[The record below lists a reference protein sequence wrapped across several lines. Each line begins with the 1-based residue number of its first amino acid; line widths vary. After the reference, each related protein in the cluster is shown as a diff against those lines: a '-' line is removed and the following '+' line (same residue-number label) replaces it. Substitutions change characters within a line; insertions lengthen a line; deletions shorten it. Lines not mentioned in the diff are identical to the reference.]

1 MRFDL
6 ENSTGEWFRFFE
18 SEVKEN
24 GDVKYLDPA
33 EDAGKVCLRIADPE
47 TLEKI
52 QAQTRKKK
60 EAEFVL
66 NPKSRQMERVMFTPE
81 QTSAQEKLERE
92 LLWDHVIV
100 DWKNLLDVK
109 NQQIP
114 CTLENKMR
122 LMNNPQFARFIGRC
136 LQLISGA
143 MAESKEA
150 SEKN

>member
-6 ENSTGEWFRFFE
+6 ENTAGEWFRFFE

-33 EDAGKVCLRIADPE
+33 GDAGKVCLRIADPE
-47 TLEKI
+47 ILEKI
-52 QAQTRKKK
+52 QAQTRKRII
-60 EAEFVL
+60 EYVY
-66 NPKSRQMERVMFTPE
+66 NPKTREMNRIKDFDQTPI
-81 QTSAQEKLERE
+81 QEKLERE

-100 DWKNLLDVK
+100 DWENLLDVK
-109 NQQIP
+109 NQKIP

-143 MAESKEA
+143 MAESKEV